1 MDPFS
6 TAAAITGGL
15 QAIGSIYGAKKSAE
29 AVASAADVSLK
40 SAREQM
46 AFQERMSNTAHQ
58 REIKDLYA
66 AGLNPILS
74 AKYGG
79 ASTPAG
85 AGYQQGIPDTTG
97 YGKAANSAATAASS
111 ILQMK
116 NLTSQ
121 AEILDKDAEKAKI
134 LQDIYKQHPE
144 LLLAKEL
151 SDLSGPGAAAAAAWA
166 QVNNV
171 KSGANSASN
180 VKTYPADPVTKFK
193 EMVGTKPIEETR
205 QQKIDRI
212 KRWVD
217 SQTRGYSKIEKQVF
231 LKRELK
237 KYFPDMYK

>member
-1 MDPFS
+1 MS
-6 TAAAITGGL
+6 WAAAIAGGL
-15 QAIGSIYGAKKSAE
+15 QLAGSIYGAKKSAS
-29 AVASAADVSLK
+29 AVSSAADVSLK

-58 REIKDLYA
+58 REIKDLLA

-97 YGKAANSAATAASS
+97 YGQAANSAANVASS
-111 ILQMK
+111 VLQMK
-116 NLTSQ
+116 NLSSQ
-121 AEILDKDAEKAKI
+121 AEILDKDADKAKI
-134 LQDIYKQHPE
+134 LQDIYRKFPE

-166 QVNNV
+166 QANNAG
-171 KSGANSASN
+171 KDGNSASN
-180 VKTYPADPVTKFK
+180 VQTYPADPISKFK
-193 EMVGTKPIEETR
+193 DMVGTKPIELTR

-212 KRWVD
+212 KRWVE

-231 LKRELK
+231 LKRELM

>member
-1 MDPFS
+1 MGWLG
-6 TAAAITGGL
+6 TAIAGGL
-15 QAIGSIYGAKKSAE
+15 QAVGSIYGAKKSAS
-29 AVASAADVSLK
+29 AVSSAADVSLK

-97 YGKAANSAATAASS
+97 YGKAVNSATSAASS

-116 NLTSQ
+116 NLSSQ
-121 AEILDKDAEKAKI
+121 AEILDKDADKAKI
-134 LQDIYKQHPE
+134 LQEIYRKWPE

-151 SDLSGPGAAAAAAWA
+151 SGLSAPGAAAAAAWA
-166 QVNNV
+166 QVNNSA
-171 KSGANSASN
+171 KDANSASN
-180 VKTYPADPVTKFK
+180 VRTYPADPISKFK

-212 KRWVD
+212 KRWVE

-231 LKRELK
+231 LKRALK